1 MAQGLHLKKKE
12 KEKKKVR
19 RPTARPRFL
28 PIIKVR
34 IVFHKHK
41 CEKEMLNTMAE
52 KMQAMV
58 LTKLAPIETRPLKLM
73 SIEKPTI
80 KGRTGLFLQIEAC
93 GVCRSNLHL
102 IEGDW
107 KKHGAPSSL
116 PVVPGHEVVGIVKKI
131 GDGVKNVKVG
141 DRVGIQPLFSSCL
154 RCEYCMSSRE
164 NLCESAEITGE
175 TAQGGY
181 AEYIFALEEF
191 VTPIPD
197 NFDSAHA
204 APLFCPGITAYKAVK
219 ASEPA
224 AGKTVG
230 IFGIGGVG
238 HLAIQIAKIHGA
250 RVVAAS
256 RARKHIDLSK
266 KLGADNVFVYQDPD
280 EQLLKNLKD
289 DEGLLDSAIVFAPS
303 DNVIDAAIRSVKKG
317 GIIVLGVRGNVA
329 NFPTFEEKI
338 VKGSNIGT
346 RKDMADLVKMA
357 SNTGLQVIIETHRLT
372 EANEV
377 LHRLKKSEVEAR
389 AVLIP

>member
-1 MAQGLHLKKKE
+1 
-12 KEKKKVR
+12 
-19 RPTARPRFL
+19 
-28 PIIKVR
+28 
-34 IVFHKHK
+34 
-41 CEKEMLNTMAE
+41 MAE

-73 SIEKPTI
+73 SIDKPTI
-80 KGRTGLFLQIEAC
+80 KGRTGLILEIEAC

-107 KKHGAPSSL
+107 KKYGAPSSL
-116 PVVPGHEVVGIVKKI
+116 PVIPGHEVVGVVKKL
-131 GDGVKNVKVG
+131 GDGVKKVKAG

-154 RCEYCMSSRE
+154 QCDYCTSGRE

-175 TAQGGY
+175 TVQGGY
-181 AEYIFALEEF
+181 AEYISALEEF

-238 HLAIQIAKIHGA
+238 HLAIQIAKIYGA
-250 RVVAAS
+250 RVLATS
-256 RARKHIDLSK
+256 RTRKHIDLSK
-266 KLGADNVFVYQDPD
+266 KVGADNAIVYQDSD
-280 EQLLKNLKD
+280 EQFLKNLTEEE
-289 DEGLLDSAIVFAPS
+289 EGLLDSAIVFAPS
-303 DNVIDAAIRSVKKG
+303 DRVIDVAIRSVKKA
-317 GIIVLGVRGNVA
+317 GIVVLGVRGKVA
-329 NFPTFEEKI
+329 DFPTFEEKI
-338 VKGSNIGT
+338 IKGSVIGT

-357 SNTGLQVIIETHRLT
+357 SSPGLQVIIEKHRLA

-377 LHRLKKSEVEAR
+377 LGRLKKSEVEAR

>member
-1 MAQGLHLKKKE
+1 M
-12 KEKKKVR
+12 
-19 RPTARPRFL
+19 
-28 PIIKVR
+28 
-34 IVFHKHK
+34 
-41 CEKEMLNTMAE
+41 MNTMAE

-58 LTKLAPIETRPLKLM
+58 LTKLAPIETSPLKLM

-80 KGRTGLFLQIEAC
+80 KGRTGLFLEIEAC

-107 KKHGAPSSL
+107 KKYGAPSSL

-131 GDGVKNVKVG
+131 GDGVKKVKVG

-154 RCEYCMSSRE
+154 QCEYCISNRE

-175 TAQGGY
+175 TVQGGY
-181 AEYIFALEEF
+181 AEYISALEEF

-197 NFDSAHA
+197 NFDPAHA

-238 HLAIQIAKIHGA
+238 HLAIQLAKIYGA
-250 RVVAAS
+250 RVVAVS
-256 RARKHIDLSK
+256 RTRKHIDLSK
-266 KLGADNVFVYQDPD
+266 KLGADNVFIYQDPD
-280 EQLLKNLKD
+280 EQLLKNLTD
-289 DEGLLDSAIVFAPS
+289 EEGLLDSAIVFAPS
-303 DNVIDAAIRSVKKG
+303 DNVIDAAIKSVKKG
-317 GIIVLGVRGNVA
+317 GIIVLGVRGNVVD
-329 NFPTFEEKI
+329 FPTFEEKI

-357 SNTGLQVIIETHRLT
+357 SSLGLQVIVETHRLE

>member
-1 MAQGLHLKKKE
+1 MRG
-12 KEKKKVR
+12 
-19 RPTARPRFL
+19 
-28 PIIKVR
+28 
-34 IVFHKHK
+34 
-41 CEKEMLNTMAE
+41 TMAE
-52 KMQAMV
+52 KMRAMV

-73 SIEKPTI
+73 SIDKPTI
-80 KGRTGLFLQIEAC
+80 KGRTELILEIEAC

-107 KKHGAPSSL
+107 KKYGAPSSL
-116 PVVPGHEVVGIVKKI
+116 PVIPGHEVVGVVKKL
-131 GDGVKNVKVG
+131 GDGVKKVKAG

-154 RCEYCMSSRE
+154 QCDYCTSGRE

-175 TAQGGY
+175 TVQGGY
-181 AEYIFALEEF
+181 AEYISALEEF

-238 HLAIQIAKIHGA
+238 HLAIQIAKIYGA
-250 RVVAAS
+250 RVLATS
-256 RARKHIDLSK
+256 RTRKHIDLSK
-266 KLGADNVFVYQDPD
+266 NVGADNAIVYQDSD
-280 EQLLKNLKD
+280 EQFLKNLTEE
-289 DEGLLDSAIVFAPS
+289 EGLLDSAIVFAPS
-303 DNVIDAAIRSVKKG
+303 DRVIDVAIRSVKKG
-317 GIIVLGVRGNVA
+317 GIVVLGVRGKVA
-329 NFPTFEEKI
+329 DFPTFEEKI
-338 VKGSNIGT
+338 VKGSVIGT

-357 SNTGLQVIIETHRLT
+357 SGPGLQVIIERHRLA

-377 LHRLKKSEVEAR
+377 LGRLKKSEIEAR